1 MMGSEVET
9 LEERLKSSLVQL
21 HAECAILERMV
32 YKNKN
37 QHRRCSYFQYLLKVR
52 RDLRLLRSAKLEEL
66 LSSCF
71 QVITGK
77 KPKQKVHLLESLKWR
92 KCDVGKPNFI
102 EQLHGIARL
111 LSQMVE
117 PMLKA
122 ACEISILLARSFFMG
137 FSMTILSLLA
147 RLRVLVQQILLD
159 VVSVFNIVSSIS
171 QKKQSVKLT
180 HEGVE
185 VFREFYPTHRDYIM
199 LECIWQTDK
208 FILLESTYKN
218 DGSNSA
224 GDRENASLGAPAI
237 HYKSIDCSL
246 EDERDSVPQKAE
258 MGKAVEQ
265 ALLQV
270 EEEVTGSTPNASVPS
285 GHEKQGNVSSE
296 EEQNATTAQTPENEV
311 SVDGGLLNDP
321 SPSSDP
327 SNMKSGTKKVAF
339 VSIKKPS
346 SSSNV
351 DCNSNKTNVKSGN
364 VENPFFN
371 LLAGGNLRE
380 SLLDDD

>member
-1 MMGSEVET
+1 MMGLEVET
-9 LEERLKSSLVQL
+9 LEERLKSSLVQF

-102 EQLHGIARL
+102 ERLHGVARL

-185 VFREFYPTHRDYIM
+185 VYREFYPTHQDYIM
-199 LECIWQTDK
+199 LECVWQTDK
-208 FILLESTYKN
+208 FVLLESPYKN
-218 DGSNSA
+218 DSSNSA
-224 GDRENASLGAPAI
+224 GDREDVSLGTPAI
-237 HYKSIDCSL
+237 HYRSVDCFL
-246 EDERDSVPQKAE
+246 KDECDSVPQKAE
-258 MGKAVEQ
+258 MGKAVKQ
-265 ALLQV
+265 ALLRV
-270 EEEVTGSTPNASVPS
+270 KEDGTGSTPSASVPS
-285 GHEKQGNVSSE
+285 GHAKQGIILSE
-296 EEQNATTAQTPENEV
+296 ERHDAATAQTPENKF
-311 SVDGGLLNDP
+311 SADGGFLGGP

-339 VSIKKPS
+339 VSIKKS
-346 SSSNV
+346 SSLSNV
-351 DCNSNKTNVKSGN
+351 DCNSSKTHAKSGN
-364 VENPFFN
+364 VEDPFFN
-371 LLAGGNLRE
+371 LLAGGSLQE

>member
-1 MMGSEVET
+1 MGSEVET
-9 LEERLKSSLVQL
+9 LEERLKSSLVHL

-52 RDLRLLRSAKLEEL
+52 RDLRLLQSAKLEEL

-102 EQLHGIARL
+102 EQLHGVARL

-122 ACEISILLARSFFMG
+122 ACEISILLARLFFMG

-159 VVSVFNIVSSIS
+159 IVSVFNIVSSIS
-171 QKKQSVKLT
+171 QKKQSVKLM

-185 VFREFYPTHRDYIM
+185 VFREFYPTHQDYIM
-199 LECIWQTDK
+199 LECIWKIDK
-208 FILLESTYKN
+208 FVLLESTYKSE
-218 DGSNSA
+218 GSNSA
-224 GDRENASLGAPAI
+224 GDRENASVGAPAI
-237 HYKSIDCSL
+237 HYRSIDCFL
-246 EDERDSVPQKAE
+246 EDECDSVPQKAE
-258 MGKAVEQ
+258 MGKAAEQ
-265 ALLQV
+265 ALLWLKRMGLDLLPMPPSLVAMRNRVMSRVRRSMMRRLHKPLRTSCLWMAGFLMVRHQV
-270 EEEVTGSTPNASVPS
+270 
-285 GHEKQGNVSSE
+285 
-296 EEQNATTAQTPENEV
+296 QTCQ
-311 SVDGGLLNDP
+311 
-321 SPSSDP
+321 
-327 SNMKSGTKKVAF
+327 T
-339 VSIKKPS
+339 
-346 SSSNV
+346 
-351 DCNSNKTNVKSGN
+351 
-364 VENPFFN
+364 
-371 LLAGGNLRE
+371 
-380 SLLDDD
+380 

>member
-1 MMGSEVET
+1 M

-52 RDLRLLRSAKLEEL
+52 RDLRLLQSAKLEDL

-71 QVITGK
+71 LVITGK

-102 EQLHGIARL
+102 EQLHGVTRL
-111 LSQMVE
+111 LAQMVE

-122 ACEISILLARSFFMG
+122 ACQISILLAQSFFMG

-180 HEGVE
+180 HEGIE
-185 VFREFYPTHRDYIM
+185 VFREYYPTHQDYII
-199 LECIWQTDK
+199 LECVWQTDK
-208 FILLESTYKN
+208 FILLESKYKSE
-218 DGSNSA
+218 DSNTV
-224 GDRENASLGAPAI
+224 GDRENALVGAPEI
-237 HYKSIDCSL
+237 QYRSIDCFL
-246 EDERDSVPQKAE
+246 EEECVSVPQKAE
-258 MGKAVEQ
+258 MDKAVEQ

-270 EEEVTGSTPNASVPS
+270 KEDGTGSPPNASVS
-285 GHEKQGNVSSE
+285 CGHGRQNDVSRKEEHNV
-296 EEQNATTAQTPENEV
+296 TTAQTPENKF
-311 SVDGGLLNDP
+311 SVDGGFPDGP

-327 SNMKSGTKKVAF
+327 LNMKSATKTVAF
-339 VSIKKPS
+339 VSIRKPS
-346 SSSNV
+346 SLSNA
-351 DCNSNKTNVKSGN
+351 DLNSNRTYVKSGN
-364 VENPFFN
+364 VKDPFFN
-371 LLAGGNLRE
+371 LLAGGNLRK
-380 SLLDDD
+380 SILDDD